1 MSYDTYVTTEAR
13 EVGAE
18 MKALGLVSEYIKKFR
33 FIHFTAPENAHLV
46 PTVAQVA
53 DTMWCAAGL
62 SGHYASSKIRPPTS
76 VYSLPLELIDCVGGW
91 DSNPETIGEDLRMY
105 LKCFFALHGNLTSR
119 TVLSPVSQTSAYSG
133 QKGYRGLAA
142 DVRARYAQAMRHMWG
157 GLDSRYTT
165 RQMVKLWKNRKTTVH
180 SLRPLQATCLNAEND
195 YIPHPDDKTEERKTE
210 NGIFSSV
217 THSDVKSPNWLRFIY
232 LFHRLFEAHFLP
244 THMILVIIAY
254 SIYAWIVEGRPD
266 DLHVA
271 WTLTLTN
278 YFPIISF
285 GGRAVYLMPYES
297 SHSTGADYQGD
308 FRWKAV

>member
-1 MSYDTYVTTEAR
+1 MSTCHTTPELSNIATG
-13 EVGAE
+13 E
-18 MKALGLVSEYIKKFR
+18 LGSPWFWRLFAT
-33 FIHFTAPENAHLV
+33 FA
-46 PTVAQVA
+46 
-53 DTMWCAAGL
+53 
-62 SGHYASSKIRPPTS
+62 
-76 VYSLPLELIDCVGGW
+76 GW

-119 TVLSPVSQTSAYSG
+119 TVLSPVSQTSACSG
-133 QKGYRGLAA
+133 QNGYRGLAA

-157 GLDSRYTT
+157 GLDSGYAM
-165 RQMVKLWKNRKTTVH
+165 RQIKLWKNRKATVH

-210 NGIFSSV
+210 NGIFSV

-278 YFPIISF
+278 YFRIISF
-285 GGRAVYLMPYES
+285 GGTAAEVRAAGFAEHMVFSFRKFPGNLIDYAVSPLVAPLFGSVPALQAQLSQFWTQELVYTVSAKPDVVAKVRAKSANCGEMLS
-297 SHSTGADYQGD
+297 
-308 FRWKAV
+308 V